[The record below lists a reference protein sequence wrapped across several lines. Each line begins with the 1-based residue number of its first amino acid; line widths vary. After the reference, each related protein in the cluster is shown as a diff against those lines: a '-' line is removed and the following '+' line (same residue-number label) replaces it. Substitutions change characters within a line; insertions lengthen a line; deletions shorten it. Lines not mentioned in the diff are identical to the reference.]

1 MKWKP
6 CLLILFL
13 SLGLWSCE
21 KETIRE
27 TGQPDEQFLKIHFR
41 YGFGNELNTF
51 TQTYTKDLALDGY
64 ITISFWLTTAEQQQI
79 LGKMEALDFFNLP
92 DTIRSAV
99 SGDTALII
107 HPDPGR
113 QFLRVENTN
122 ANKEVSWY
130 YPLPENDPAAN
141 AIIELS
147 EFILNIIHSRPDYQ
161 KLPAPRGGWV

>member
-1 MKWKP
+1 MKWQP
-6 CLLILFL
+6 YLLILFL

-64 ITISFWLTTAEQQQI
+64 ITIPFWLTTAEQQQI
-79 LGKMEALDFFNLP
+79 LDKMESVDFFHLP
-92 DTIRSAV
+92 DTIRKVV
-99 SGDTALII
+99 SGDTAVTFE
-107 HPDPGR
+107 PDPGR
-113 QFLRVENTN
+113 QFLRAEYPN

-130 YPLPENDPAAN
+130 YPLPANDPAAN
-141 AIIELS
+141 AISELS
-147 EFILNIIHSRPDYQ
+147 EFIQNLIHARPDYQ
-161 KLPAPRGGWV
+161 KLPPPRGGRI